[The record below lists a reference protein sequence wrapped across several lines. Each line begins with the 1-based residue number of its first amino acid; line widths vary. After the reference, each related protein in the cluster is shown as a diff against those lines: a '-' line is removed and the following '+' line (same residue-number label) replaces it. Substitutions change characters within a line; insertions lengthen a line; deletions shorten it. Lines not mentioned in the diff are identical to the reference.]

1 MKENIIY
8 SYKFSE
14 LSENAK
20 KVALEKH
27 RYDFC
32 DENLLDFCDEIT
44 DKIKLIFEDVKFH
57 YTGFYSQG
65 DGACFTFK
73 GLNFEKLFEE
83 FEKQGN
89 IFSAKAKEFLKEN
102 FTCEGVHHGRYYH
115 ENSISIEWNCEN
127 ENEKLNK
134 EIQGFTDC
142 LESLRYSLCKELYS
156 QLKSLYEEFVSDEYV
171 ADCLE
176 MNEYE
181 FLESGK
187 DFAN

>member
-1 MKENIIY
+1 MKENIVY
-8 SYKFSE
+8 SCKFSE

-20 KVALEKH
+20 KVALENH
-27 RYDFC
+27 IYDFC
-32 DENLLDFCDEIT
+32 EENLLNFCEEIT
-44 DKIKLIFEDVKFH
+44 AKIKSIFEDVKFY

-89 IFSAKAKEFLKEN
+89 IFSNEVKEFLKEN
-102 FTCEGVHHGRYYH
+102 FACEGVHHGYYYH
-115 ENSISIEWNCEN
+115 RNSISIEWNCIES
-127 ENEKLNK
+127 EDFSYEIEK
-134 EIQGFTDC
+134 FVDA
-142 LESLRYSLCKELYS
+142 LEDLRLSLCFKLYAELEA
-156 QLKSLYEEFVSDEYV
+156 LYESFTSDEYV

-176 MNEYE
+176 VNEYE

>member
-8 SYKFSE
+8 SFKFSE
-14 LSENAK
+14 LSENAQ
-20 KVALEKH
+20 KVAIENH

-32 DENLLDFCDEIT
+32 EKNLLDFCDEIT
-44 DKIKLIFEDVKFH
+44 SKIKSIFEDVNFH

-73 GLNFEKLFEE
+73 GLNFKKLFEVLE
-83 FEKQGN
+83 RQN
-89 IFSAKAKEFLKEN
+89 ITFSNEVKEFLKEN
-102 FTCEGVHHGRYYH
+102 FTCEGVHSGMYYH
-115 ENSISIEWNCEN
+115 EKSVSIEWNCDN
-127 ENEKLNK
+127 EEKFEK
-134 EIQGFTDC
+134 EIQIFADC

-156 QLKSLYEEFVSDEYV
+156 ELQSLYEDSTSDEYV

>member
-8 SYKFSE
+8 SYNFSE
-14 LSENAK
+14 LSEKAK
-20 KVALEKH
+20 KVALENH
-27 RYDFC
+27 RYNFC
-32 DENLLDFCDEIT
+32 EENLLDFCEEIT
-44 DKIKLIFEDVKFH
+44 DKIKSIFEDVKFY

-73 GLNFEKLFEE
+73 GLNFERLFEV
-83 FEKQGN
+83 FERQN
-89 IFSAKAKEFLKEN
+89 ITFSNEVKEFLKEN
-102 FTCEGVHHGRYYH
+102 FTCEGVHYGMYYH
-115 ENSISIEWNCEN
+115 ENSVSMEWNCEN
-127 ENEKLNK
+127 ENEKFNK
-134 EIQGFTDC
+134 EIQRFTDC

-156 QLKSLYEEFVSDEYV
+156 ELQSLYEEFISDEHV

>member
-8 SYKFSE
+8 SFKFSE
-14 LSENAK
+14 LSENAQ
-20 KVALEKH
+20 KVAIENH

-32 DENLLDFCDEIT
+32 EENLLDFCDEIT
-44 DKIKLIFEDVKFH
+44 SRIKSIFENVEFY

-73 GLNFEKLFEE
+73 GLNFEKLFEVLE
-83 FEKQGN
+83 RQN
-89 IFSAKAKEFLKEN
+89 ITFSNEVKEFLKEN
-102 FTCEGVHHGRYYH
+102 FTCESIAHGIYCH
-115 ENSISIEWNCEN
+115 EKSVSIEWNCNN
-127 ENEKLNK
+127 EEKFEK
-134 EIQGFTDC
+134 EIYDFADC

-156 QLKSLYEEFVSDEYV
+156 ELETLHENFTSDECV

-176 MNEYE
+176 SNGYE

-187 DFAN
+187 DFKI

>member
-8 SYKFSE
+8 SYGFSE

-20 KVALEKH
+20 KVAIENH

-32 DENLLDFCDEIT
+32 KENLLDFCEGIT
-44 DKIKLIFEDVKFH
+44 SKIKSIFENVEFY

-65 DGACFTFK
+65 DGACFMFK
-73 GLNFEKLFEE
+73 GLNFENLFLELEKL
-83 FEKQGN
+83 GYN
-89 IFSAKAKEFLKEN
+89 FSTGVKEFLKEN
-102 FTCEGVHHGRYYH
+102 FTCESVHYGLYYH
-115 ENSISIEWNCEN
+115 EKSVSIEWDCNN
-127 ENEKLNK
+127 EEKFEK
-134 EIQGFTDC
+134 EIHDFADC
-142 LESLRYSLCKELYS
+142 LESLRYSLCEELYS
-156 QLKSLYEEFVSDEYV
+156 KLKSLHEDFTSDEHV

>member
-8 SYKFSE
+8 SYSFSE
-14 LSENAK
+14 LSKNAK
-20 KVALEKH
+20 KVAIESH
-27 RYDFC
+27 QYDFLE
-32 DENLLDFCDEIT
+32 ENLLDFCEEIT
-44 DKIKLIFEDVKFH
+44 SKIKSIFEDVEFY

-65 DGACFTFK
+65 DGASFTFK

-83 FEKQGN
+83 FKARE
-89 IFSAKAKEFLKEN
+89 IYFSPEFQEFAKDSF
-102 FTCEGVHHGRYYH
+102 FCEGVHYGMHFH
-115 ENSISIEWNCEN
+115 EKSVSIEWNCEN
-127 ENEKLNK
+127 EDEKFDK
-134 EIQGFTDC
+134 EIQMFADC

-156 QLKSLYEEFVSDEYV
+156 KLQSLYEDFTSDEYV

-187 DFAN
+187 DFIN

>member
-8 SYKFSE
+8 SYNFLE

-20 KVALEKH
+20 KVALENH

-32 DENLLDFCDEIT
+32 EENLLDFCDEIT
-44 DKIKLIFEDVKFH
+44 SRIKSIFEDVEFH

-73 GLNFEKLFEE
+73 GLNFENLFEE
-83 FEKQGN
+83 FERQN
-89 IFSAKAKEFLKEN
+89 ITFSNEMKEFLREN
-102 FTCEGVHHGRYYH
+102 FTCESVHRGMYYH

-134 EIQGFTDC
+134 EIQMFVDC

-156 QLKSLYEEFVSDEYV
+156 QLQSLYEDFISDEYV

-176 MNEYE
+176 VNEYE

-187 DFAN
+187 DFVN